1 MSVPTL
7 NGPRWVTVRQ
17 HRRALWALPAA
28 VAVSLAVVLVLRWWA
43 SSPAGLRWNNPD
55 GPLRVGMEY
64 AGMAMLFLPLLLG
77 AFVAGPMVARELES
91 GTYRLALTQSSTPRA
106 WLASKI
112 TVAAVAA
119 VAGSAALAGVYR
131 IGWTP
136 LDGTHQFAWADRGP
150 YESLGTVHVAYCLL
164 GVAVGA
170 LVGQLVRRTLAAM
183 AVTGLVTGLVMVLL
197 GALRWSFLPVRTL
210 TTSSVE
216 TGVPMPRGD
225 TLTMDYG
232 LTTASGGRLP
242 EWTCFARSGS
252 HRGCPDDLNVTG
264 WYVDY
269 HPATHYWPTQ
279 SIETAVVLAL
289 AALALWAAF
298 AVLRTR
304 YR

>member
-1 MSVPTL
+1 MSVLPL
-7 NGPRWVTVRQ
+7 KGPRWVTVRQ

-28 VAVSLAVVLVLRWWA
+28 VAASLGVVVALRWWA
-43 SSPAGLRWNNPD
+43 GNPAGLLWNVPD

-91 GTYRLALTQSSTPRA
+91 GTYRLALTQSATPGA

-112 TVAAVAA
+112 TVAGVAA

-131 IGWTP
+131 LGWAP
-136 LDGTHQFAWADRGP
+136 LEGTYRFSWADRGP
-150 YESLGTVHVAYCLL
+150 YEVLGTVLVAYCLL

-183 AVTGLVTGLVMVLL
+183 AVTGLVTGLVMALL
-197 GALRWSFLPVRTL
+197 GALRWSILPVRTL
-210 TTSSVE
+210 TASGVGN
-216 TGVPMPRGD
+216 GVPMPPGD
-225 TLTMDYG
+225 SLMMDTG
-232 LTTASGGRLP
+232 LVTASGGRLP

-252 HRGCPDDLNVTG
+252 LRACPEDLNVAG

-269 HPATHYWPTQ
+269 HPAAHYWPTQ

-298 AVLRTR
+298 AVLRAR
-304 YR
+304 HP

>member
-1 MSVPTL
+1 MSALTL
-7 NGPRWVTVRQ
+7 KGPRWVTVRQ

-28 VAVSLAVVLVLRWWA
+28 VAASLAFVVALRWWA
-43 SSPAGLRWNNPD
+43 GNPAHLLWTVPD

-91 GTYRLALTQSSTPRA
+91 GTYRLALTQSTTPRA
-106 WLASKI
+106 WLAAKI

-119 VAGSAALAGVYR
+119 AACSAALAGVYR
-131 IGWTP
+131 LGWAP
-136 LDGTHQFAWADRGP
+136 LEGTYQFSWADRGP
-150 YESLGTVHVAYCLL
+150 YEALGTVLVAYCLL

-170 LVGQLVRRTLAAM
+170 LAGQLVRRTLAAM
-183 AVTGLVTGLVMVLL
+183 AVTGLVTGLVMALL

-210 TTSSVE
+210 TTSVVE
-216 TGVPMPRGD
+216 RGVPMPPGD
-225 TLTMDYG
+225 SLMMDTG
-232 LTTASGGRLP
+232 LITASGGRLP
-242 EWTCFARSGS
+242 EWCFGRSDRS
-252 HRGCPDDLNVTG
+252 DGCPGDLDVAG

-279 SIETAVVLAL
+279 SIETAVVLVL

-304 YR
+304 HR